1 MLLKDKRSVAM
12 VVEVGSTS
20 LVRALLVETAEM
32 HQAKRQLQARA
43 ELEARVSSL
52 LEQTAQSDL

>member
-52 LEQTAQSDL
+52 LE